1 MVAIVTPTAS
11 ALEVAGCETSTDD
24 DANVGADSGCGGVGE
39 LAMVGAVTEAEAE
52 AVAVA
57 EAVLG
62 AMCSCGSSGGG
73 GS

>member
-39 LAMVGAVTEAEAE
+39 LAMVEAVTEGQGDGQAD
-52 AVAVA
+52 
-57 EAVLG
+57 
-62 AMCSCGSSGGG
+62 
-73 GS
+73 